1 MPSDTTPSYTIPS
14 SDLSCAPPSPQT
26 NEKKTGL
33 KKQLSSEN
41 PPLPQLWP
49 ESEDEDELDE
59 DDFLQSF

>member
-1 MPSDTTPSYTIPS
+1 MK
-14 SDLSCAPPSPQT
+14 
-26 NEKKTGL
+26 KKTGL

-41 PPLPQLWP
+41 PPLHQIWP